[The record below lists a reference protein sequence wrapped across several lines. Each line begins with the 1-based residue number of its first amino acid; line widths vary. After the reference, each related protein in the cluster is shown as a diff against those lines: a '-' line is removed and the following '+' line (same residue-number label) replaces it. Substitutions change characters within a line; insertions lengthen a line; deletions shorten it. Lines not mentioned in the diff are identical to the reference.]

1 MAAARAVGEEGLC
14 RGVVVDCSHGNSDK
28 DPTRQGAV
36 LGEVVGNFAAG
47 HNAILGVMLESNLR
61 PGRQTWM
68 QGAPLEYGV
77 SITDG
82 CIGFEETERLL
93 LDAADLLSRPAAAR
107 AVG

>member
-1 MAAARAVGEEGLC
+1 VGDEGLC
-14 RGVVVDCSHGNSDK
+14 RGVVVDCSHGNSEK
-28 DPTRQGAV
+28 DPHKQGAV
-36 LGEVVGNFAAG
+36 FCEVVGNFAAG
-47 HNAILGVMLESNLR
+47 QTAILGVMLESNLR

-93 LDAADLLSRPAAAR
+93 LDAAARLARAGAAR
-107 AVG
+107 ATG